1 MTSPVN
7 KLPITENRSPA
18 SSSFKTPSPSPPP
31 SSEAPIEN
39 ATDLQSR
46 VDSEELRLLSAF
58 VDMASHERFQ
68 LPELT
73 RDNFLDWEGKITSVL
88 RSKGLYD
95 LVLDKEE
102 KRRDEKGQFVAKD
115 KDPIRLER
123 LNHAHAIMY
132 TRIHSSLT
140 GRLSQNEGKTCP
152 IALWSN
158 IQAFGASKKKANA
171 FKAWVKLN
179 GLVLRVD
186 NIPQFTTDYWNC
198 IATLQSYDAVIEP
211 VSLGH
216 SLLAKLPP
224 GLSHIRDS
232 LISTGSTSEVEV
244 MYETVLDMLDSQ
256 LLSSPPIAKSIT
268 ASPLPKFDSGEATA
282 LLTKRCPEGR
292 HLPSASH
299 PAEKCFSLRPD
310 LLAQYQKHLKAKLEA
325 EAHLT
330 TLLGPSMFNV
340 EVDRSSSSSI
350 DKLTETFNQLP
361 GNLVSNDADGYES
374 EVSLI

>member
-1 MTSPVN
+1 
-7 KLPITENRSPA
+7 
-18 SSSFKTPSPSPPP
+18 
-31 SSEAPIEN
+31 
-39 ATDLQSR
+39 
-46 VDSEELRLLSAF
+46 
-58 VDMASHERFQ
+58 MASHERFQ

-179 GLVLRVD
+179 GLVLRAD

-224 GLSHIRDS
+224 
-232 LISTGSTSEVEV
+232 
-244 MYETVLDMLDSQ
+244 
-256 LLSSPPIAKSIT
+256 A
-268 ASPLPKFDSGEATA
+268 
-282 LLTKRCPEGR
+282 
-292 HLPSASH
+292 
-299 PAEKCFSLRPD
+299 
-310 LLAQYQKHLKAKLEA
+310 
-325 EAHLT
+325 
-330 TLLGPSMFNV
+330 
-340 EVDRSSSSSI
+340 
-350 DKLTETFNQLP
+350 
-361 GNLVSNDADGYES
+361 
-374 EVSLI
+374 

>member
-1 MTSPVN
+1 
-7 KLPITENRSPA
+7 
-18 SSSFKTPSPSPPP
+18 
-31 SSEAPIEN
+31 
-39 ATDLQSR
+39 
-46 VDSEELRLLSAF
+46 
-58 VDMASHERFQ
+58 
-68 LPELT
+68 
-73 RDNFLDWEGKITSVL
+73 
-88 RSKGLYD
+88 
-95 LVLDKEE
+95 
-102 KRRDEKGQFVAKD
+102 
-115 KDPIRLER
+115 
-123 LNHAHAIMY
+123 MY

-179 GLVLRVD
+179 GLVLRAD

-244 MYETVLDMLDSQ
+244 TYETVLDIF
-256 LLSSPPIAKSIT
+256 PPCREVFLAPSRLT
-268 ASPLPKFDSGEATA
+268 RSVPKA
-282 LLTKRCPEGR
+282 
-292 HLPSASH
+292 
-299 PAEKCFSLRPD
+299 
-310 LLAQYQKHLKAKLEA
+310 LKAKLEA

-340 EVDRSSSSSI
+340 EVDRSGSSSI

-374 EVSLI
+374 EVSLIDVAKDLLQGKFKAINEAHKKMTPQATNLESPDKSDGEEFNCYREKSGASQEDTELKKYIDSQWPLSKRGDALQW

>member
-7 KLPITENRSPA
+7 KPPSTENKSPA

-31 SSEAPIEN
+31 SSEAQIEN

-123 LNHAHAIMY
+123 LNHAHAIIL
-132 TRIHSSLT
+132 R
-140 GRLSQNEGKTCP
+140 C
-152 IALWSN
+152 
-158 IQAFGASKKKANA
+158 FKKKANA

-179 GLVLRVD
+179 GLVLRAD

-244 MYETVLDMLDSQ
+244 TYETVLDMLDSQ
-256 LLSSPPIAKSIT
+256 LSSSPPIAKSIT

-340 EVDRSSSSSI
+340 EVDRSGSSSI
-350 DKLTETFNQLP
+350 DKLTKTFNQLP
-361 GNLVSNDADGYES
+361 GNLVSDDADGYES
-374 EVSLI
+374 EVSLM

>member
-1 MTSPVN
+1 MNDDDDKIEVIDPNDASKGEQSPLEAEPST
-7 KLPITENRSPA
+7 LP
-18 SSSFKTPSPSPPP
+18 
-31 SSEAPIEN
+31 
-39 ATDLQSR
+39 
-46 VDSEELRLLSAF
+46 SA
-58 VDMASHERFQ
+58 ERGIGHT
-68 LPELT
+68 LM
-73 RDNFLDWEGKITSVL
+73 KITSVL

-95 LVLDKEE
+95 LVPDKEE

-123 LNHAHAIMY
+123 SNHAHAIMY

-179 GLVLRVD
+179 GLVLRAD

-244 MYETVLDMLDSQ
+244 TYETVLDMLDSQ
-256 LLSSPPIAKSIT
+256 LSSSPPIAKSIT

-299 PAEKCFSLRPD
+299 PAEKCFSLLPK
-310 LLAQYQKHLKAKLEA
+310 ALKSETEA

-340 EVDRSSSSSI
+340 EVDRSGSSSI

-361 GNLVSNDADGYES
+361 GNLVSDDADGYES
-374 EVSLI
+374 EAINEAHKKMTPQATNLESPDKSDGEEFNCYREKSVRGEMPCNGE

>member
-1 MTSPVN
+1 
-7 KLPITENRSPA
+7 
-18 SSSFKTPSPSPPP
+18 
-31 SSEAPIEN
+31 
-39 ATDLQSR
+39 
-46 VDSEELRLLSAF
+46 
-58 VDMASHERFQ
+58 MASHERFQ

-95 LVLDKEE
+95 LVPDKEE

-123 LNHAHAIMY
+123 SNHAHAIMY

-179 GLVLRVD
+179 GLVLRAD

-244 MYETVLDMLDSQ
+244 TYETVLDMLDSQ
-256 LLSSPPIAKSIT
+256 LSSSPPIAKSIT
-268 ASPLPKFDSGEATA
+268 ASPLPKFDSGE
-282 LLTKRCPEGR
+282 
-292 HLPSASH
+292 
-299 PAEKCFSLRPD
+299 
-310 LLAQYQKHLKAKLEA
+310 YQKHLKAKLEA

-340 EVDRSSSSSI
+340 EVDRSGSSSI

-361 GNLVSNDADGYES
+361 GNLVSDDADGYES
-374 EVSLI
+374 EVSLM